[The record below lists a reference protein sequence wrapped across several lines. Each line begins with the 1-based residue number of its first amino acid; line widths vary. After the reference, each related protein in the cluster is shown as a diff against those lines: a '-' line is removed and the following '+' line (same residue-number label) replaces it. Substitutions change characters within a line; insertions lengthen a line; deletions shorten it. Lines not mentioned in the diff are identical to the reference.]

1 VSERGDAVEKD
12 FGGFKGI
19 LIIGLGLIGGSLAL
33 ALRKEGYKGKIYGFD
48 LNKNRIEKALELKAI
63 DEGYDSYEKI
73 PWENIDFVVLSTP
86 VKTFE
91 SIALKIKPF
100 LKDDTVVS
108 DVGSV
113 KGDLVLRLYEI
124 LKPHVFVGVH
134 PIAGTEKEG
143 IENAKYDLFKNAR
156 LILTPVGE
164 DREKIEKVEKFWK
177 DIGSKTEI
185 MDPHLHD
192 FVFASVSH
200 LPHAIA
206 FALVDSLI
214 VLSKET
220 GIDLFKY
227 PGGGFKDF
235 TRIAASSPT
244 VWKDI
249 FLENKENVLHTIDVF
264 EKSLE
269 RLKEAIKKEDEKEI
283 LNILSES
290 REKRMSL
297 D

>member
-1 VSERGDAVEKD
+1 MEKD

-33 ALRKEGYKGKIYGFD
+33 SLKKQGYNGKIYGYD
-48 LNKNRIEKALELKAI
+48 LNSSRIEKALELKAI
-63 DEGYDSYEKI
+63 DEGFNRFEEM
-73 PWENIDFVVLSTP
+73 PWDNIDLVILSTP
-86 VKTFE
+86 VKTFID
-91 SIALKIKPF
+91 IANRIKPF

-113 KGDLVLRLYEI
+113 KGDLVLKLYEI

-143 IENAKYDLFKNAR
+143 IENAVADLFKNAR

-164 DREKIEKVEKFWK
+164 DKEKIEKVEKLWK
-177 DIGSKTEI
+177 DLGSKTEV

-214 VLSKET
+214 TLSKET

-249 FLENKENVLHTIDVF
+249 FLENKENILHTIDVF
-264 EKSLE
+264 LNSLE
-269 RLKEAIKKEDEKEI
+269 KLKDAIKEEDEKKI
-283 LNILSES
+283 LEILSES
-290 REKRMSL
+290 REKRLSL
-297 D
+297 G

>member
-1 VSERGDAVEKD
+1 VEKD

-185 MDPHLHD
+185 MDPHFHD

-264 EKSLE
+264 QKSLE

>member
-1 VSERGDAVEKD
+1 VSERGDTVEKD

-100 LKDDTVVS
+100 LKDDTVIS

-164 DREKIEKVEKFWK
+164 DREKIEKVEK
-177 DIGSKTEI
+177 
-185 MDPHLHD
+185 
-192 FVFASVSH
+192 V
-200 LPHAIA
+200 
-206 FALVDSLI
+206 
-214 VLSKET
+214 
-220 GIDLFKY
+220 
-227 PGGGFKDF
+227 
-235 TRIAASSPT
+235 
-244 VWKDI
+244 
-249 FLENKENVLHTIDVF
+249 
-264 EKSLE
+264 LE
-269 RLKEAIKKEDEKEI
+269 RI
-283 LNILSES
+283 LAQ
-290 REKRMSL
+290 KQK
-297 D
+297 

>member
-1 VSERGDAVEKD
+1 MEKD
-12 FGGFKGI
+12 FGNFKGI

-33 ALRKEGYKGKIYGFD
+33 SLKKEGYKGKIYGFD
-48 LNKNRIEKALELKAI
+48 LNKNRIEKALDIKAI
-63 DEGYDSYEKI
+63 DEGYESYENI
-73 PWENIDFVVLSTP
+73 PWENIDFVILSTP

-91 SIALKIKPF
+91 SIAKKIKPY
-100 LKDDTVVS
+100 LRDDTVVS

-113 KGDLVLRLYEI
+113 KGDLVLKLYEI

-143 IENAKYDLFKNAR
+143 IENAKVDLFKNAR
-156 LILTPVGE
+156 LILTPLGE
-164 DREKIEKVEKFWK
+164 DKEKVNKVEKLWK

-214 VLSKET
+214 TLSKET
-220 GIDLFKY
+220 NIDLFKY
-227 PGGGFKDF
+227 PGAGFKDF
-235 TRIAASSPT
+235 TRIAASSPS

-249 FLENKENVLHTIDVF
+249 FLENKENVLHTIEVF
-264 EKSLE
+264 QRSLNK
-269 RLKEAIKKEDEKEI
+269 LKKAIEKEDEEEI

-297 D
+297 DS